1 MLKYE
6 TEKKKHE
13 LKKKKEG
20 KYIYIDLKNKN
31 VYLFNKK
38 KSFLINEFFL
48 FT

>member
-1 MLKYE
+1 MKL
-6 TEKKKHE
+6 KKKNMS
-13 LKKKKEG
+13 LKKKEG

-38 KSFLINEFFL
+38 SLFLLMNFFL